1 MIQSIA
7 SNTTHRAVLLAG
19 VVCLLSWPV
28 GCGGGSDGK
37 NATAVRVGNH
47 TIRSGEVEH
56 WISVLKARGSSGRE
70 PGPPAPVPPHYAACI
85 AYARVH
91 RNSIPPSTPAIPKQP
106 RAYCEFE
113 YRRFKLKALYLLI
126 SYQWVVGEAA
136 ELGMRPNEPELAHE
150 LSLYRKALGLTS
162 AAAYKRYLGF
172 LRADTAD
179 LLLSLEMEQLVRAVE
194 AKVAGAAKTTA
205 QREAALAQFGKEYKA
220 RWLAR
225 TDCRSGY
232 VVPICRQ
239 YAPGRTPT
247 TFAPP
252 SVPLTDEPS
261 GG

>member
-1 MIQSIA
+1 MQSTIP
-7 SNTTHRAVLLAG
+7 TTTRHAAVLVA
-19 VVCLLSWPV
+19 VACLLCWSV
-28 GCGGGSDGK
+28 GCGSDSEG
-37 NATAVRVGNH
+37 ATAVRVGNH
-47 TIRSGEVEH
+47 KITAGDVEH
-56 WISVLKARGSSGRE
+56 WISVLKARGSHGPE
-70 PGPPAPVPPHYAACI
+70 PPPPAPVPPHYAACI

-91 RNSIPPSTPAIPKQP
+91 LDHIPQSTPPIPKQP

-126 SYQWVVGEAA
+126 SYRWVLGQAA
-136 ELGMRPNEPELAHE
+136 ELGIRPNKPELRHQ

-172 LRADTAD
+172 LRTNTAD
-179 LLLSLEMEQLVRAVE
+179 FLLSLEMEQLVRAVE
-194 AKVAGAAKTTA
+194 AKVAGAAKTAA
-205 QREAALAQFGKEYKA
+205 QREAALAQFGRAYKA

-239 YAPGRTPT
+239 YPPGRKLA

-252 SVPLTDEPS
+252 AVPLTDEPS